1 MATKDDLMIHGTT
14 KKINAFSFLSSF
26 NTSDRLNLTTQAA
39 RDAAD
44 PTFIGYEKAAKVTE
58 KAKGE
63 KEGKNKRGLT
73 DLGHL

>member
-1 MATKDDLMIHGTT
+1 MIHGTT

-44 PTFIGYEKAAKVTE
+44 PTFIDYEKAAKVT
-58 KAKGE
+58 
-63 KEGKNKRGLT
+63 
-73 DLGHL
+73 LGD